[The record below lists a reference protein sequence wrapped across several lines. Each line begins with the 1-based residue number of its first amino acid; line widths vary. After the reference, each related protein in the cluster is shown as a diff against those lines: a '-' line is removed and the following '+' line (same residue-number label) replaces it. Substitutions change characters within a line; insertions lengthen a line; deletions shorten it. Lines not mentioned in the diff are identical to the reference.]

1 MKAASEISSAEQT
14 AVIILIQ
21 TRREGRKTFLT
32 EIMTIASRPGIL
44 RGRPLHGVALHGV
57 AVLLRQHGE
66 EVIDRRRFCAKTSR
80 RGERVSNSGSRNLR
94 QHRDQDGRGSRREA
108 QGKKE

>member
-57 AVLLRQHGE
+57 AVLLREHGRGE
-66 EVIDRRRFCAKTSR
+66 EVFAIVREEGLRKLMSKC
-80 RGERVSNSGSRNLR
+80 SNC
-94 QHRDQDGRGSRREA
+94 
-108 QGKKE
+108 